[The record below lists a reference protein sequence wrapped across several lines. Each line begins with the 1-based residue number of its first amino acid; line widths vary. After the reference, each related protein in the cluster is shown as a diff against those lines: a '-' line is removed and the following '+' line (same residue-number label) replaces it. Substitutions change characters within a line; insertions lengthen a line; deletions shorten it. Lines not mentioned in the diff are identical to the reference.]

1 MATYEEMMAKAR
13 ELAAQ
18 GDTASA
24 RRLAQI
30 AVNSRSQ
37 GPTVAA
43 QAEAN
48 APIVQGTMDIMAGT
62 PAQPQNTFSN
72 VVEQLGGGANTGI
85 ASVLGMPV
93 DAAAWLINTE
103 LRNRGW
109 SDEFVKDP
117 LLGSASIRRGMD
129 YVLPEVPDPQTG
141 MQRFARRAGE
151 EVGASAAMFP
161 LAMAS
166 PLVRARPL
174 AAAGVEAASA
184 TGSGLGAATAN
195 ELAPGSALADI
206 TGALLGGLPSGA
218 AASRVAGLGFTP
230 AQVRGGIDEQRQIA
244 SDAYGT
250 VRADTRVLPQDSV
263 DDMALGLSA
272 RMDAER
278 INPTLQPGSQAIL
291 DAILRESSGPMRI
304 EDVENLRRITQQ
316 SLPATASPADRRLSG
331 MMTDEIT
338 AYLDSLGDPVADELR
353 TGRTAYR
360 RASAATAVEDA
371 ATRATRRAA
380 TTGSGGNEIN
390 ATRQNIARII
400 ESPRRSRSFT
410 PDELAQMD
418 EIAQG
423 TTGQNIARRLSRF
436 APSSGGL
443 SAMLGVGGAMA
454 SPAVALPIMAV
465 TEGAKALGERSTRKS
480 IEGLLQS
487 LAPSRTLRPSDPG
500 INPIIRALLAGR
512 SIAGQE

>member
-13 ELAAQ
+13 ELAAA
-18 GDTASA
+18 GDTANA

-30 AVNSRSQ
+30 AVNSRAQ

-43 QAEAN
+43 QAEAQ
-48 APIVQGTMDIMAGT
+48 APVTQGTMDIMAGT
-62 PAQPQNTFSN
+62 PAQPQNTVLN
-72 VVEQLGGGANTGI
+72 VAEQLGDGANTGI
-85 ASVLGMPV
+85 ASTLGMPI
-93 DAAAWLINTE
+93 DFAAWLVNTE

-109 SDEFVKDP
+109 SDEFIKDP
-117 LLGSASIRRGMD
+117 FLGSASIRRGMD
-129 YVLPEVPDPQTG
+129 YILPEVPEPQTRA
-141 MQRFARRAGE
+141 QRFARRVGE
-151 EVGASAAMFP
+151 EVGASATMLP
-161 LAMAS
+161 LAFAS
-166 PLVRARPL
+166 PAVRARPL
-174 AAAGVEAASA
+174 AAAGVEATSA
-184 TGSGLGAATAN
+184 VGSGLGAATAN
-195 ELAPGSALADI
+195 EVAPGSAFADI
-206 TGALLGGLPSGA
+206 TGALLGGFPAGA
-218 AASRVAGLGFTP
+218 AASRAAGLRFTP

-244 SDAYGT
+244 SDAYGN
-250 VRADTRVLPQDSV
+250 VRADTRILPQDSV

-291 DAILRESSGPMRI
+291 DAILRDSSSPMRI
-304 EDVENLRRITQQ
+304 EDMENLRRITQQ

-331 MMTDEIT
+331 IMTDEIT
-338 AYLDSLGDPVADELR
+338 AYLDNLGDPIADELR

-360 RASAATAVEDA
+360 RASAASAIEDA
-371 ATRATRRAA
+371 GVRAERRAA
-380 TTGSGGNEIN
+380 VTGSGGNEIN

-400 ESPRRSRSFT
+400 ESPRRARSFT

-418 EIAQG
+418 EVAQG
-423 TTGQNIARRLSRF
+423 TPGQNIARRLSRF

-480 IEGLLQS
+480 IESLLQS
-487 LAPSRTLRPSDPG
+487 LAPSRTLKPSDPG
-500 INPIIRALLAGR
+500 MNNVIRALLAGR